1 MSRCHPITLTTL
13 DTIAHDQNWLDPPNP
28 PLIHLLKIDVEGSE
42 PSVVRGATKL
52 ISAKCILNILMEYRS
67 DRKVTDMTDFIMK
80 SGYKLKELGNWAG
93 RSVLKNDVRHIN
105 QLSGVTE
112 RSMEI
117 YNVCKKNKN
126 ACQNLW
132 WVRDQ

>member
-1 MSRCHPITLTTL
+1 
-13 DTIAHDQNWLDPPNP
+13 
-28 PLIHLLKIDVEGSE
+28 
-42 PSVVRGATKL
+42 
-52 ISAKCILNILMEYRS
+52 MEYRS

-126 ACQNLW
+126 ACQNLRECLPNILF
-132 WVRDQ
+132 VFYKVTSCVNASHP